1 MLSCGNSLSFIYAHV
16 DKYPIYQKSNTT
28 VSIIDKVKDIQSK
41 NIVLGGDF
49 NVIFDISL
57 ESLGGNPCLKKKSI
71 AKLIQIKEKFDL
83 CDIWRI
89 RNPKIKRFTF
99 RQQHISGFIQRR
111 LDYFFLSNLL
121 QESVNKTDILAAF
134 STDHSPL
141 LFSLK
146 LRTDENRGKGL
157 WKFNNS
163 LSMNS
168 DFQTKMKFHI
178 KSTLETLEI
187 EGIRDPQVRWE
198 FLKYEIRKFSIE
210 FSKLQAQNTKKEKMF
225 LENKLKKLENNTNC
239 MENLEYIDCR
249 NKLDKIYEQKI
260 NGIRIR
266 SKCDWY
272 EHGEKSSKFFLNL
285 EKTRSTQSTI
295 RNIIK
300 NKKKPYMS

>member
-1 MLSCGNSLSFIYAHV
+1 
-16 DKYPIYQKSNTT
+16 
-28 VSIIDKVKDIQSK
+28 
-41 NIVLGGDF
+41 
-49 NVIFDISL
+49 
-57 ESLGGNPCLKKKSI
+57 
-71 AKLIQIKEKFDL
+71 
-83 CDIWRI
+83 
-89 RNPKIKRFTF
+89 
-99 RQQHISGFIQRR
+99 
-111 LDYFFLSNLL
+111 
-121 QESVNKTDILAAF
+121 
-134 STDHSPL
+134 
-141 LFSLK
+141 
-146 LRTDENRGKGL
+146 
-157 WKFNNS
+157 
-163 LSMNS
+163 MNS

-295 RNIIK
+295 RNITKDKKNLTCHKRINQELLDFYKALFLENLNLFK
-300 NKKKPYMS
+300 NKIMQLLNLVSIPLLTEDQSRDFEFILSEKDPLLF